1 MDFNTQYQI
10 PQQPE
15 PVGGKGKMIGFTIAG
30 IIVVLFG
37 ALILWIMMSG
47 DASAP
52 VTENTP
58 PAVNLASTPAPKS
71 DEVNDLDQE
80 ASAFNAA
87 GLDSDLEGEIESDL
101 AE

>member
-15 PVGGKGKMIGFTIAG
+15 PAGGKGKMIGFTIAG

-47 DASAP
+47 DAQAP
-52 VTENTP
+52 VTENTQP
-58 PAVNLASTPAPKS
+58 NVNLESSPAAKS

-80 ASAFNAA
+80 ASAFNSAE
-87 GLDSDLEGEIESDL
+87 LDSDLQGDIESDL
-101 AE
+101 AQ

>member
-15 PVGGKGKMIGFTIAG
+15 PAGGKGKMIGFTIAG

-47 DASAP
+47 EPAP

-58 PAVNLASTPAPKS
+58 PNVNLESTPAAKS
-71 DEVNDLDQE
+71 DEVSDLDQE
-80 ASAFNAA
+80 ASAFNTTE
-87 GLDSDLEGEIESDL
+87 LDSDLQGDIESDL
-101 AE
+101 AQ